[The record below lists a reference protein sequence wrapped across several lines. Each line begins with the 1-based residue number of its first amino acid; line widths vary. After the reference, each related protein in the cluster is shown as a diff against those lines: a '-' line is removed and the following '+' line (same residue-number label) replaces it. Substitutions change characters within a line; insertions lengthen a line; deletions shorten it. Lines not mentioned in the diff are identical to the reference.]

1 MERRALSGR
10 AAAGSRAQARG
21 LLLRRGASRLVV
33 VAAWLQVLLLV
44 ALLVLEVVAK
54 MLRGIAASKRM
65 RRPSFASAASPW
77 CSRDG
82 VNATA
87 LEGNAT
93 PRLPCRKPENSSGA
107 GERDVLWTN
116 AGFSA
121 AFWGS
126 HAEWYCSTSKT
137 QRTALTAVIGSHH
150 TSREPCGFSNNFRAG
165 HLPFLGS
172 QPRPSSSRG
181 RLRRVLS
188 EGSGRGEGARR

>member
-1 MERRALSGR
+1 M
-10 AAAGSRAQARG
+10 

-121 AFWGS
+121 GFW
-126 HAEWYCSTSKT
+126 AVQVEWY
-137 QRTALTAVIGSHH
+137 
-150 TSREPCGFSNNFRAG
+150 GFSLKSAPRLGRSARA
-165 HLPFLGS
+165 
-172 QPRPSSSRG
+172 
-181 RLRRVLS
+181 RLRVATRLS
-188 EGSGRGEGARR
+188 SLAFCRPAFYRKAKAMLDCL